1 MGDLSKSPP
10 ARELV
15 NPQDEDMD
23 IKMVN
28 QTDKVYSKSKQQ
40 SPLKRETPK
49 RNKIQR
55 KVLDQKN
62 QT

>member
-40 SPLKRETPK
+40 SPPKRETPK

-55 KVLDQKN
+55 KALDQKN